1 MIAETGEVPA
11 FPEAQ
16 PLTLQLALIPI
27 PSLLI
32 FRTKDAKLTGVLR
45 LDIGVPP
52 FTKSLAASFTQIVL
66 DSFAI
71 LVVMFAVFDCL
82 LALAVGGIPSLSPSL
97 CLYFLL
103 PLIY

>member
-1 MIAETGEVPA
+1 MRNSLV
-11 FPEAQ
+11 FLV
-16 PLTLQLALIPI
+16 LTLAFLL
-27 PSLLI
+27 SLNL
-32 FRTKDAKLTGVLR
+32 L
-45 LDIGVPP
+45 PHP
-52 FTKSLAASFTQIVL
+52 FTQIVL